1 MYIFHRDPETLIWH
15 QDQKIYSQFP
25 VANELFGFSVAINQF
40 FVFIGI
46 PYKSISAARAGT
58 VRARAIG
65 AIPASVFACAVG
77 FVLLVN
83 YVGKVTFYLH
93 ANVHMRALKG
103 LARRVPDG
111 ATLVAAPVLVAP
123 TLLKPCV
130 HKHTGSA
137 AHIYSILLA
146 GVVLHRA
153 SNVNPLWKEHRSRVC
168 YCAPPPAALH

>member
-1 MYIFHRDPETLIWH
+1 MIRVLLLLQGAVYIFHRDPETLIWH

-65 AIPASVFACAVG
+65 AIPASVSACAVALYCP
-77 FVLLVN
+77 FTKLV
-83 YVGKVTFYLH
+83 TACLF
-93 ANVHMRALKG
+93 ARQRAYAC
-103 LARRVPDG
+103 ARRPG
-111 ATLVAAPVLVAP
+111 SPRARRCYACRCARPCRAH
-123 TLLKPCV
+123 LLKPCM

-153 SNVNPLWKEHRSRVC
+153 SNVNPL
-168 YCAPPPAALH
+168 